1 MIFLLIVIFCYYF
14 APPCVF
20 YTAKACDTEKRRKE
34 TDTRKRKK
42 EKGGRMDSRI
52 PSPFVRSPPPSSE
65 DKRHSF
71 GGWYAFEV
79 G

>member
-1 MIFLLIVIFCYYF
+1 MC
-14 APPCVF
+14 

-42 EKGGRMDSRI
+42 EKGGMDSRI
-52 PSPFVRSPPPSSE
+52 PSPFVLSPPPPSE